1 MIWILMAIYIL
12 IIIIEVPGL
21 LKKQQYKELTAFMV
35 LFVIALYMG
44 LAFFFQWPL
53 SAPFETLSTYMGRS

>member
-1 MIWILMAIYIL
+1 MIWILIVIYIL

-21 LKKQQYKELTAFMV
+21 LAKQLYRELAVFTV
-35 LFVIALYMG
+35 LFITGFYMG

-53 SAPFETLSTYMGRS
+53 AAPFEALTAYIGG